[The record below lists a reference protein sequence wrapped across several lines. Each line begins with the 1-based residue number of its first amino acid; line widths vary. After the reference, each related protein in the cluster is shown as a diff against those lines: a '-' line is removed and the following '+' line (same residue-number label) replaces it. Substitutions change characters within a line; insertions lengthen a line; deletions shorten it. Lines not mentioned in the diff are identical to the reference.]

1 MVHGFVEE
9 DAQTFGEAVA
19 VMLGEELLDVVE
31 DFGGVVFGHGMCS
44 VGCVWRHLQ
53 KETDA
58 ARPRPVFHEGEKAS
72 PQRSEAGG
80 EEDNLQKR
88 IYTDEIQA
96 RFDEGEMRT
105 WSGYGHTPS
114 LSPTLFN
121 AMDTVSGIIVT
132 LKARMGAP

>member
-9 DAQTFGEAVA
+9 EAQTFGEAVA

-31 DFGGVVFGHGMCS
+31 DFGVVVFGHGMCS

-72 PQRSEAGG
+72 PKGVKLEGR
-80 EEDNLQKR
+80 R
-88 IYTDEIQA
+88 TIYRNAFTPTKSA
-96 RFDEGEMRT
+96 RPVR
-105 WSGYGHTPS
+105 
-114 LSPTLFN
+114 
-121 AMDTVSGIIVT
+121 
-132 LKARMGAP
+132 